1 MFKIWRDAR
10 HGLRASLRARGMT
23 ALAVLAFALGIGVTT
38 AVFSLFYGV
47 LLKPLP
53 YPEPDQIVLVYGTQP
68 ACRTCPASFE
78 EYTDWKTRNKVF
90 QAIGGSWVSQT
101 VVTGLGEPQRVPTIH
116 ATASLPGVFRIQPAM
131 GRWFSEAEDQPD
143 APKVVVLSDRF
154 WRQSF
159 DADPHVLGRTMT
171 IDGEPA
177 TVIGVM
183 PATFVHRGGDLFIP
197 VAKAYTEGNRGS
209 HFLTTYARLKSGVG
223 VAQAQREMV
232 ALGGTL
238 AREFG
243 TNHGIDVQSYREAI
257 IGGVRQPV
265 WVLMGAV
272 CLVLLIAC
280 ANVANLLLASGLAR
294 RRELAV
300 RSALGATRADLA
312 RQLTVESVILSV
324 AGGLLGLVLAM
335 WAVQAFGAMAK
346 GTLPRTATLSIDRPV
361 LLFAL
366 LVSLVTGVV
375 CGLWPVL
382 RLGTRALAQAIREGG
397 ARSGLGGGGRRF
409 GNGLVVV
416 EIAVAFCLL
425 VGAGLLVKS
434 LIALERRD
442 MGFSPDG
449 VVAFDVG
456 LEGPRYQ
463 SDAPVGAFY
472 DQLLSRVRAIPG
484 VVDAGLT
491 SHLPMF
497 SYGWNGEITLES
509 GNPWKPNEAPLI
521 EDRWVGGDYFKAMNI
536 RLVRG
541 RLFDDRDK
549 AGAAL
554 VTIIN
559 QRTAGKFWPGE
570 NPIGKRF
577 QKGSGGTRWLEV
589 VGVVA
594 DVRSYGLE
602 RQAPYTLYT
611 PIAQSQFGPMTV
623 VLKTRS
629 GDPASVMPAARR
641 AVAAVDPLI
650 PITHVQT
657 MAHVVEESVGQPRLL
672 SSLTVF
678 FGALAGILAAVGV
691 YGVMAYNVRRERREF
706 GIRLAL
712 GADPGRVRTLI
723 VLRGFVLGVLGVAI
737 GAGGAV
743 LLTRTLQALLSDVK
757 ATDPQVFVGT
767 GAALLV
773 VSVLAVYW
781 PARQA
786 ARTDPMAVMRVE

>member
-1 MFKIWRDAR
+1 MFKLWRDAR

-53 YPEPDQIVLVYGTQP
+53 YPDPDQLVLVYGTQP

-78 EYTDWKTRNKVF
+78 EYVDWRTRNKVF
-90 QAIGGSWVSQT
+90 QAIGGSWNTQA
-101 VVTGLGEPQRVPTIH
+101 VVTGLGEPQRVSTIH
-116 ATASLPGVFRIQPAM
+116 ATASLAGVFRVQPAM
-131 GRWFSEAEDQPD
+131 GRWFTEAEDQPD

-154 WRQSF
+154 WRRSF
-159 DADPHVLGRTMT
+159 DADPHVIGRTMT

-183 PATFVHRGGDLFIP
+183 PATFVHRGGDLFMP
-197 VAKAYTEGNRGS
+197 VAKAYTPNNRGS
-209 HFLTTYARLKSGVG
+209 HFLVTYARLKPGVSA
-223 VAQAQREMV
+223 AQAQREMV

-243 TNHGIDVQSYREAI
+243 GNHGIDVQSYREAI
-257 IGGVRQPV
+257 VGSIRQPV

-312 RQLTVESVILSV
+312 RQLTVESVVLSV
-324 AGGLLGLVLAM
+324 AGGLLGLGLAI
-335 WAVQAFGAMAK
+335 WAVEAFGAMARD
-346 GTLPRTATLSIDRPV
+346 TLPRTSALSIDLPV

-382 RLGTRALAQAIREGG
+382 RLGARALAQAIREDS
-397 ARSGLGGGGRRF
+397 RSGLGGGRRF

-434 LIALERRD
+434 LVALERRD
-442 MGFSPDG
+442 MGFSPEG

-456 LEGPRYQ
+456 LDGARYQ
-463 SDAPVGAFY
+463 DDAPVGAFY
-472 DQLLSRVRAIPG
+472 DQLLPRLRAIPG

-491 SHLPMF
+491 SHLPMYA
-497 SYGWNGEITLES
+497 YGWNGEVALED
-509 GNPWKPNEAPLI
+509 GNPWKPTEAPLV
-521 EDRWVGGDYFKAMNI
+521 EDRWIGGDYFKAMNI

-541 RLFDDRDK
+541 RMFDDRDK
-549 AGAAL
+549 AGGTL

-559 QRTAGKFWPGE
+559 QRTAAKFWPGQ

-577 QKGSGGTRWLEV
+577 SKGGGNRWLEV
-589 VGVVA
+589 VGVIA

-602 RQAPYTLYT
+602 RPAPYTLYT
-611 PIAQSQFGPMTV
+611 PIAQSEFGPMTV

-629 GDPASVMPAARR
+629 GDPATVMPAARR

-650 PITHVQT
+650 PVTHVQT
-657 MAHVVEESVGQPRLL
+657 MAEVVSASVGQPRLL

-691 YGVMAYNVRRERREF
+691 YGVMAYNVRRERCEF

-712 GADPGRVRTLI
+712 GADPGRVRGLI
-723 VLRGFVLGVLGVAI
+723 VLRGLVLGVLGVGI
-737 GAGGAV
+737 GAGGAL
-743 LLTRTLQALLSDVK
+743 LLTRTLRALLSDVA
-757 ATDPQVFVGT
+757 ATDPQVYVGT
-767 GAALLV
+767 GVALLV

-786 ARTDPMAVMRVE
+786 ARTDPMAVMRAE